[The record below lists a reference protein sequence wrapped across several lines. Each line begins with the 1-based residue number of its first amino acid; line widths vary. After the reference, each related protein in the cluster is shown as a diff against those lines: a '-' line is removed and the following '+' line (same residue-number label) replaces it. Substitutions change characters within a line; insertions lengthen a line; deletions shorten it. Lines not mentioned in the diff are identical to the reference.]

1 MRKVDVSNLKINER
15 SNINRAN
22 MRIGRIVSGVECR
35 IDERFENLQIF
46 GILIVL
52 QIVNFHK
59 FVNFQN
65 C

>member
-1 MRKVDVSNLKINER
+1 
-15 SNINRAN
+15 